1 MILLILLLAILWAII
16 LTFVVS
22 QIIIPMFTDYKF
34 FWIFTY
40 FKLRKKYKQ
49 KINKITEQEM
59 EQELKNSI
67 FKQNK

>member
-1 MILLILLLAILWAII
+1 MILLILLLAMLWAII
-16 LTFVVS
+16 LTFVTS
-22 QIIIPMFTDYKF
+22 QIVIPMFTDYKF

-49 KINKITEQEM
+49 KIDKITEQEM
-59 EQELKNSI
+59 EQELKNST